1 MDVLSRSRSD
11 HYAVSPGITYAA
23 DYLLAVKAYAT
34 DTLPAFSSV
43 GWNSARKAVGHSD
56 RFGKGVLTAFAGFL
70 AVSALNGLLILI
82 LGNQHDTNR
91 QVFQEGEQ

>member
-1 MDVLSRSRSD
+1 M
-11 HYAVSPGITYAA
+11 YCA
-23 DYLLAVKAYAT
+23 
-34 DTLPAFSSV
+34 

-82 LGNQHDTNR
+82 LGNQHDTAK
-91 QVFQEGEQ
+91 